1 MNNTETLI
9 ATAKAMVA
17 PGKGILAV
25 DESTKTCTKRFAEFA
40 IESTETS
47 RRDYREMM
55 FRAPG
60 ISEYVSGAILYDET
74 IRQDAADGSRIV
86 DVLKEAGILPG
97 IKVDTGATPLAG
109 VPGETIT
116 EGLDGLRDRLA
127 EYREIGAR
135 FTKWRAVLR
144 VSDETPSRYCIEKN
158 TQALGRYTALAQ
170 EAGLVPIV
178 EPEVLMDGDH
188 DIQRCRVVTSQV
200 LQTTFEQLS
209 AQRVLLE
216 GIVLKPNMV
225 IAGSECS
232 CQATS
237 EEIAELT
244 LTTLRD
250 FVPAEV
256 PGIAF
261 LSGGQT
267 GEEACTN
274 LNAMVRRGDLPWE
287 LTYSFGRAL
296 QYPSLEIWDGS
307 NGADA
312 QAALLHRARMSS
324 HARSGRYSAVAERAA
339 V

>member
-1 MNNTETLI
+1 MTNTEILI

-25 DESTKTCTKRFAEFA
+25 DESTKTCTKRFAEFG

-60 ISEYVSGAILYDET
+60 ISEYVSGTILYDET
-74 IRQDAADGSRIV
+74 IRQNASDGSRIAE
-86 DVLKEAGILPG
+86 VLKDAGILPG
-97 IKVDTGATPLAG
+97 IKVDTGAKPLAG
-109 VPGETIT
+109 APGETVT

-144 VSDETPSRYCIEKN
+144 VSDEMPSRRCIEAN
-158 TQALGRYTALAQ
+158 AHALGRYAALVQ

-188 DIQRCRVVTSQV
+188 DIERCRVVTSQV
-200 LQTTFEQLS
+200 LETTFAQLS

-225 IAGSECS
+225 IAGSDFS
-232 CQATS
+232 RQATS
-237 EEIAELT
+237 DEIAELT
-244 LTTLRD
+244 LAALRE

-267 GEEACTN
+267 GEEACAN
-274 LNAMVRRGDLPWE
+274 LDAMVRRGGLPWE

-296 QYPSLEIWDGS
+296 QYPCLEIWGGS
-307 NGADA
+307 NGAEA
-312 QAALLHRARMSS
+312 QAALLHRAHMSS
-324 HARSGRYSAVAERAA
+324 LARSGRYSAVEERAA